1 MGELSDRFAELMA
14 RMAKSDAELF
24 RTIGEQNASVRQMV
38 DDLVPM
44 PEATPVE
51 ASSPTLAAGSLLPT
65 EQCSQQG
72 LKLRFSKIAEAQA
85 WIESQI
91 GPAPKKLSTWAA
103 VEKTIR
109 NGSWAAPAKK
119 AAAAS
124 KGINPEQLEER
135 LATLEAKLTQRFDRL
150 ESLLLLLAESSER
163 QGLPAGNQPA
173 PMA

>member
-38 DDLVPM
+38 DDLAPM
-44 PEATPVE
+44 PEAIPVE
-51 ASSPTLAAGSLLPT
+51 ASTPTLAAGSLLPA
-65 EQCSQQG
+65 EQCCQQG
-72 LKLRFSKIAEAQA
+72 LKLRFSKIAEAQL

-91 GPAPKKLSTWAA
+91 GPAPKKLTTWAA

-109 NGSWAAPAKK
+109 NGSWAAPAQK
-119 AAAAS
+119 ASAAS
-124 KGINPEQLEER
+124 KGITSEQLEER
-135 LATLEAKLTQRFDRL
+135 LATLEAKITQRFDRL
-150 ESLLLLLAESSER
+150 ESLLLLLAERSER
-163 QGLPAGNQPA
+163 QSLPAGNQPA

>member
-38 DDLVPM
+38 DDLAPM
-44 PEATPVE
+44 PEAATVE
-51 ASSPTLAAGSLLPT
+51 ASTPTLAAGSLLPS

-72 LKLRFSKIAEAQA
+72 LKLRFGKIAEAQV

-124 KGINPEQLEER
+124 KGITPDQLEQH

-150 ESLLLLLAESSER
+150 ESLLLLLTESSER
-163 QGLPAGNQPA
+163 QGLPAGSQRE

>member
-38 DDLVPM
+38 DDLAPM
-44 PEATPVE
+44 PEAMPAEGST
-51 ASSPTLAAGSLLPT
+51 PTLAAGSLLPT
-65 EQCSQQG
+65 EQCSQQS
-72 LKLRFSKIAEAQA
+72 LKLRFSKIVEAQA

-91 GPAPKKLSTWAA
+91 GPGPKKLSTWAA

-109 NGSWAAPAKK
+109 KGAWTAPATK

-124 KGINPEQLEER
+124 KGIKPEQLEER

-163 QGLPAGNQPA
+163 QSLPAGNQPKH
-173 PMA
+173 MA

>member
-24 RTIGEQNASVRQMV
+24 RTIGEQNASVRKMV
-38 DDLVPM
+38 VDLVP
-44 PEATPVE
+44 ETE
-51 ASSPTLAAGSLLPT
+51 ASPAEAPKPLLVAGSLFPS

-72 LKLRFSKIAEAQA
+72 LKLRFGKIAVAQA

-109 NGSWAAPAKK
+109 NGSWPVTAKK

-124 KGINPEQLEER
+124 KGITPEQLEER

-150 ESLLLLLAESSER
+150 ESLLLLVAESSER
-163 QGLPAGNQPA
+163 QGLPAGSQRE

>member
-24 RTIGEQNASVRQMV
+24 RTIGEQNASVRKMV
-38 DDLVPM
+38 VDLVP
-44 PEATPVE
+44 ATE
-51 ASSPTLAAGSLLPT
+51 ASPAETPKPSLAAGSLLPS
-65 EQCSQQG
+65 EQCSQQV
-72 LKLRFSKIAEAQA
+72 LKLRFSKIAEAQV

-103 VEKTIR
+103 VEQTIR
-109 NGSWAAPAKK
+109 NGSWAVTTKK

-124 KGINPEQLEER
+124 KGVTPEQLEER
-135 LATLEAKLTQRFDRL
+135 LTTLEAKLTQRFDRL

-163 QGLPAGNQPA
+163 QGLPAGSQRE